1 MIFTVFLLVPCI
13 YSYVYYDFFQTGKV
27 EVVTE
32 DAVTALKKAAKWA
45 QSGLVF
51 STGPPVDITPPEATN
66 GDKKKQNSVTICREK
81 NNELA
86 RYDISV
92 WETIF
97 FKHLPKW
104 RVD

>member
-1 MIFTVFLLVPCI
+1 MFII
-13 YSYVYYDFFQTGKV
+13 IFQTGKV

-86 RYDISV
+86 RYAILLY
-92 WETIF
+92 TIF
-97 FKHLPKW
+97 NS
-104 RVD
+104 R